1 MKLEPWRIEDVPV
14 PELSGLALAATADG
28 LPQLFAIGDRK
39 SVLAR
44 AALTDEPL
52 EWALLD
58 LDRAG
63 PSRDRQ
69 FEAITATADGTLLV
83 LCEDPPLVLVLQP
96 DAGRAETIAL
106 APGDHGV
113 LAEIF
118 DESSSSGEGLV
129 PLRAGHLLVAKE
141 KDPPLLVEFGPRG
154 AEAAGVQTDSFL
166 VGEGGLVPD
175 DGGLH
180 ALAAWKLDGVDDIS
194 DLAFAGGALYCL
206 SDQSRRV
213 VVVDLPLDPDADR
226 ARIGEGWDLRVPE
239 RRDEPEG
246 KPEGLVVT
254 DDGTLIVGLDTEK
267 PQANLCWYQP

>member
-1 MKLEPWRIEDVPV
+1 MKLEPWRIEDVPI
-14 PELSGLALAATADG
+14 PELSGLALAATTDG

-96 DAGRAETIAL
+96 DAGRAETITL
-106 APGDHGV
+106 APGDRGV

-118 DESSSSGEGLV
+118 DESSSSGEGLR
-129 PLRAGHLLVAKE
+129 PASCRA
-141 KDPPLLVEFGPRG
+141 PPRR
-154 AEAAGVQTDSFL
+154 Q
-166 VGEGGLVPD
+166 GEGPAATRRVRATRRGGGGSADRLVPRWR
-175 DGGLH
+175 GRSG
-180 ALAAWKLDGVDDIS
+180 
-194 DLAFAGGALYCL
+194 
-206 SDQSRRV
+206 SRRW
-213 VVVDLPLDPDADR
+213 R
-226 ARIGEGWDLRVPE
+226 SARPGGMEA
-239 RRDEPEG
+239 RRR
-246 KPEGLVVT
+246 
-254 DDGTLIVGLDTEK
+254 
-267 PQANLCWYQP
+267 